1 MISLTLSSTFF
12 SGSAFSPSA
21 FMQSPM
27 IIATTTTAKIL
38 LLLLNAAAIL
48 DGTAFTSGLNASS
61 VAASVTA
68 SLGSVTLKNPA
79 DFTAYATIPAKNAPH
94 T

>member
-1 MISLTLSSTFF
+1 M
-12 SGSAFSPSA
+12 
-21 FMQSPM
+21 
-27 IIATTTTAKIL
+27 
-38 LLLLNAAAIL
+38 LLLNAAAIL
-48 DGTAFTSGLNASS
+48 DGTAFTIVASGLNASS

>member
-1 MISLTLSSTFF
+1 
-12 SGSAFSPSA
+12 
-21 FMQSPM
+21 MQSPM
-27 IIATTTTAKIL
+27 IIATTTTARIL

-48 DGTAFTSGLNASS
+48 DGTAFTIVASGLNASS

-79 DFTAYATIPAKNAPH
+79 DFTAYATISAKNAPH

>member
-1 MISLTLSSTFF
+1 MVAALSPR
-12 SGSAFSPSA
+12 AFIESPK
-21 FMQSPM
+21 
-27 IIATTTTAKIL
+27 ITATTTTARIL

-48 DGTAFTSGLNASS
+48 DGTAFSIVASGLNASS

-79 DFTAYATIPAKNAPH
+79 DFGRILLSRH
-94 T
+94 GSR